1 VSDRLGVVVRL
12 RRLRERNAQRDLA
25 GLHDRLVSARQHLDS
40 LRRPIF
46 DGGRELGPEHLIALR
61 AQGVLRAEELEMAR
75 KELQRSRSAVNEAMT
90 AVQIATGRRKVAE
103 SLTEKRRLAR
113 AAVAARVAQASLD
126 EAVVMRRAW
135 HAANEAKN
143 E

>member
-1 VSDRLGVVVRL
+1 VNDRLSVVVRL
-12 RRLRERNAQRDLA
+12 RRLRERNSQRDLA
-25 GLHDRLVSARQHLDS
+25 GVHERLVSARQHLDS

-46 DGGRELGPEHLIALR
+46 DGGRELGTEHLIALR

-90 AVQIATGRRKVAE
+90 AVQVATGRRKVAE
-103 SLTEKRRLAR
+103 SLTERRRLAR

>member
-1 VSDRLGVVVRL
+1 MSDRLSVVVRL
-12 RRLRERNAQRDLA
+12 RRLRERNSQRDLA
-25 GLHDRLVSARQHLDS
+25 GVHERLVSARQHLDS

-46 DGGRELGPEHLIALR
+46 DGGRELGTEHLIALR

-90 AVQIATGRRKVAE
+90 AVQVATGRRKVAE
-103 SLTEKRRLAR
+103 SLTERRRLAR
-113 AAVAARVAQASLD
+113 AAVAARVSQASLD

-135 HAANEAKN
+135 HAANEAKD

>member
-1 VSDRLGVVVRL
+1 MSDRLGVVVRL

>member
-1 VSDRLGVVVRL
+1 MSDRLSVVVRL

-25 GLHDRLVSARQHLDS
+25 GVQERLVSAREHLDS
-40 LRRPIF
+40 LRQPIF

-61 AQGVLRAEELEMAR
+61 AQGVLRAEELELAR
-75 KELQRSRSAVNEAMT
+75 EELQRSRSEVNDAMT
-90 AVQIATGRRKVAE
+90 AVQVAAGRRKVAE
-103 SLTEKRRLAR
+103 SLTERRRLAR

-135 HAANEAKN
+135 HAANEA
-143 E
+143 EHE